1 MHKLIISNLQVEIEG
16 KSIIKGLNLVVSRGE
31 IHAIMGPNG
40 AGKSTL
46 AKVLMGDPA
55 YQVISAPGQK
65 LEMNGKNLLELAPNH
80 RAELGLFLSF
90 QNPVEI
96 PGVRVETFLRE
107 AYNIR
112 FKDEEDKIIKAVDF
126 RHYLKSLAVELEVN
140 PELLR
145 RGLNENFS
153 GGEKKRLEILQMA
166 LLKPEFAILDETDS
180 GLDIDALKAVAKGVN
195 KIVKA
200 HNTGVIVITHYQRIL
215 EYLKP
220 DEVHVMVGGTIV
232 ESGSGLLVKKLEE
245 HGYKDWS
252 TRDEKG

>member
-1 MHKLIISNLQVEIEG
+1 MNKLIIKNLSVNIED
-16 KSIIKGLNLVVSRGE
+16 KPILNGLDLTVGRGE
-31 IHAIMGPNG
+31 IHAVMGPNG

-55 YQVISAPGQK
+55 YEVVETSGQIV
-65 LEMNGKNLLELAPNH
+65 EMNGHDLLELEPNQ

-90 QNPVEI
+90 QSPVEI

-107 AYNIR
+107 AYGVR
-112 FKDEEDKIIKAVDF
+112 FKNDPAKITKALDF
-126 RHYLKSLAVELEVN
+126 RHYLEKLALGLEVK

-166 LLKPEFAILDETDS
+166 LLKPDFAILDETDS
-180 GLDIDALKAVAKGVN
+180 GLDIDALRAVASGVKKTIKEN
-195 KIVKA
+195 
-200 HNTGVIVITHYQRIL
+200 NTGVIVITHYQRIL

-220 DEVHVMVGGTIV
+220 DYVHVMVSGKIV
-232 ESGSGLLVKKLEE
+232 ESGGEELVHELEKN
-245 HGYKDWS
+245 GYKRWN
-252 TRDEKG
+252 K

>member
-1 MHKLIISNLQVEIEG
+1 MNKLQITNLQVEIDG
-16 KSIIKGLNLVVSRGE
+16 KPILRGLDLTVNRGE

-55 YQVISAPGQK
+55 YQVVPVAGQK
-65 LEMNGKNLLELAPNH
+65 VELNGQDLLALETNQ

-112 FKDEEDKIIKAVDF
+112 FKKEPNKIIKALDF
-126 RHYLKSLAVELEVN
+126 RHYLEALATELEVN
-140 PELLR
+140 PELLK

-180 GLDIDALKAVAKGVN
+180 GLDIDALKAVARGVN
-195 KIVKA
+195 KIVSA
-200 HNTGVIVITHYQRIL
+200 NQTGVIVITHYQRIL

-220 DEVHVMVGGTIV
+220 DQVHVMVEGKIV
-232 ESGSGLLVKKLEE
+232 ESGSGSLVKKLEE

-252 TRDEKG
+252 KQ